1 MNRFSVFIFVL
12 IGIFARCHSL
22 DYDVGTYTQVLDHF
36 NWNINLTFEQRYLYS
51 DIYWKNGP
59 FVVYTGNEGDVEG
72 YWASAGFAF
81 EIAKELNGYILFI
94 EHRYYGKSLPFGSES
109 FDRDKIGYL
118 SIEQAIADYALVI
131 QHIKAKLGA
140 TDNPVI
146 VLGGSYGGMLSAY
159 FRFKYPNVVDAAL
172 AASAPIYLAA
182 GLANNHSF
190 WEVVTADF
198 QAANEECPN
207 RVKSAFIELHKLRD
221 YGIAGLVEISEKFR
235 LCKTLVSD
243 EQVDHLIGWIR
254 NAFAMMC
261 MGDYPYASSFFG
273 KLPANPV
280 NVAAKLIMDAED
292 SLEGLVLGTGL
303 FYNGTSNNTL
313 TCFDPFTEYISCAD
327 PTGCGLGPNSLA
339 WDYQACTELYLASGT
354 NNVTDMFAPLAWT
367 LEMREAYCQKTWGV
381 TQRPGWFAISL
392 WGNSISSASK
402 IIFSNGALDPWK
414 KGGVPNSLSD
424 TLVALLIDGAA
435 HHLDLRSSNPKD
447 PPAVVAARKK
457 ELALLQEWISSKT
470 GKDNNFIN

>member
-1 MNRFSVFIFVL
+1 MSNFSVLIVFL
-12 IGIFARCHSL
+12 IGLFGHCTSL
-22 DYDVGTYTQVLDHF
+22 DYNVGNYIQVVDHF
-36 NWNINLTFEQRYLYS
+36 NWNINLTFQQRYLYS
-51 DIYWKNGP
+51 DVYWNNGP

-72 YWASAGFAF
+72 YWNSAGFAF

-94 EHRYYGKSLPFGSES
+94 EHRYYGKSLPFGSDS
-109 FDRDKIGYL
+109 FDRDNIGYL

-131 QHIKAKLGA
+131 QYIKSKLDA
-140 TDNPVI
+140 SENPVI

-190 WEVVTADF
+190 WEIVTADF
-198 QAANEECPN
+198 QAANEQCPT
-207 RVKSAFIELHKLRD
+207 RVRNAFIELQNLRES
-221 YGIAGLVEISEKFR
+221 GTAGLQEISKKFR
-235 LCKTLVSD
+235 LCKPLESD

-254 NAFAMMC
+254 NAFASMC

-280 NVAAKLIMDAED
+280 NVATNLIMDAD
-292 SLEGLVLGTGL
+292 DALDGLVLGTGL

-313 TCFDPFTEYISCAD
+313 QCFDPFTEYISCAD

-367 LEMREAYCQKTWGV
+367 LEMRDAYCMKTWGV
-381 TQRPGWFAISL
+381 EQRPNWFATSL
-392 WGNSISSASK
+392 WGKSISSSSN

-414 KGGVPNSLSD
+414 EGGVPESLSE
-424 TLVALLIDGAA
+424 TLVALMIEGAA

-447 PPAVVAARKK
+447 PPSVVAAREK
-457 ELALLQEWISSKT
+457 ELALLKKWISTKT
-470 GKDNNFIN
+470 SVNEIYN